1 LNGRFKNARIALM
14 QTMEPAN
21 GNKESKLIGTGEGEV
36 PLARV
41 PFQKIEMRTMNSD
54 MSSIAQNGGGSPT
67 PYVPGNTSPAA
78 APQSAPMQQNSSF
91 NIADISSPQGA
102 PQVQTTPGMTGG
114 SVPQGNGGNKNLF
127 IWLMIG
133 LAVLIVAAA
142 AYFFLL
148 PALKNMNAD
157 VALEEQ
163 QKAAENVVPEVTPEV
178 PAVENPETV
187 DVHASFLKSPADLT
201 SEIRPELFTIAGIKS
216 AIQPTSTTVPLFK
229 ELVVKTGDNKTL
241 SFAGFT
247 GIFFPTFFTPQQ
259 TINFEN
265 DFTFVSYTNKA
276 GTWLGFAAKLK
287 DSSDIAFVQS
297 QLNGFQAEPTIK
309 DFYLSSPGNQLNW
322 KDGKVANRAAS
333 VLEFST
339 RGTEFVY
346 VWFDRY
352 LIVSTSLEGAA
363 ETAKRIGF

>member
-1 LNGRFKNARIALM
+1 MNGHFEHARMDLM
-14 QTMEPAN
+14 QTIEPAN
-21 GNKESKLIGTGEGEV
+21 GNKESKLIGTGEGES

-54 MSSIAQNGGGSPT
+54 MSSIAQNGGGAPSPYT
-67 PYVPGNTSPAA
+67 PGNTSPTAV
-78 APQSAPMQQNSSF
+78 PQQNSSF
-91 NIADISSPQGA
+91 NIADISSPQNST
-102 PQVQTTPGMTGG
+102 QTQNTSPMSGGM
-114 SVPQGNGGNKNLF
+114 PQGDGGNKKLF
-127 IWLMIG
+127 VWFMIG
-133 LAVLIVAAA
+133 LAVLIVAVA

-157 VALEEQ
+157 VELEEQ
-163 QKAAENVVPEVTPEV
+163 QIAKENATPETTPEV
-178 PAVENPETV
+178 PAIVGPETV
-187 DVHASFLKSPADLT
+187 DVHASFLKNPADLT
-201 SEIRPELFTIAGIKS
+201 SEIRPEIFSIAGIKS

-229 ELVVKTGDNKTL
+229 ELVVKTSDNKTL

-247 GIFFPTFFTPQQ
+247 SIFFPTFFTPQQ

-265 DFTFVSYTNKA
+265 DFTFVSYTNKT
-276 GTWLGFAAKLK
+276 GTWLGFATKLK
-287 DSSDIAFVQS
+287 DSSDIAFVQREM
-297 QLNGFQAEPTIK
+297 NAFQKESTIK
-309 DFYLSSPGNQLNW
+309 DFYLSAPGNQLNW

-352 LIVSTSLEGAA
+352 FIASTNLEGAA
-363 ETAKRIGF
+363 EIAKRIGF